1 MRAHPTQEVLRTL
14 WARVLVAPG
23 VQEVQEVQ
31 KRGAGEIVLNMMNQD
46 GVRNGY
52 DLVQLKKVRDVCKVP
67 LIASGGAGT
76 MQHFLDAF
84 EQANVD
90 GALAASVFHKQII
103 NIGELKSFLKEKE
116 VEIRAC

>member
-1 MRAHPTQEVLRTL
+1 
-14 WARVLVAPG
+14 
-23 VQEVQEVQ
+23 
-31 KRGAGEIVLNMMNQD
+31 
-46 GVRNGY
+46 
-52 DLVQLKKVRDVCKVP
+52 
-67 LIASGGAGT
+67 